1 MGRQQ
6 LLLSLVKPLILLNM
20 KEWRLGWEHKF
31 FLATLIASQVIGV
44 ISAFDCRFFIFHPEC
59 RGQYGKRS
67 TLPALA
73 QQQQLP
79 NTIPNDQYPNQDLNP
94 DTDAPMKILL
104 DYCSRYVFAPICRGV
119 TSKRAT
125 ISPLVG
131 NNHAIYDL
139 ILKQIKKQQE
149 DNKYNSEQVKEDTK
163 DIDSDL
169 HSANELKPR
178 KRDSWD
184 LNDLGSFTS
193 FYRKRLYKR
202 NAPYLDD
209 LDTFTSFFKKKRRN
223 NVDDLGL
230 FTTFYKK
237 NDPKINLLQQ
247 QRNNAID
254 DLNSFTTFYKRD
266 QGTGPGSRFRRQ
278 ALDDLEA
285 FTTFMKKDNIKRSPR
300 SISRE
305 ALRDSLGTF
314 SSFMDPYQYYKRTP
328 NSNHA
333 GSSSIG

>member
-44 ISAFDCRFFIFHPEC
+44 ISAFDCR
-59 RGQYGKRS
+59 
-67 TLPALA
+67 
-73 QQQQLP
+73 
-79 NTIPNDQYPNQDLNP
+79 
-94 DTDAPMKILL
+94 
-104 DYCSRYVFAPICRGV
+104 RYVFAPICRGV

-149 DNKYNSEQVKEDTK
+149 ENKYNSEQVKEDTK

-209 LDTFTSFFKKKRRN
+209 LDTKRAR
-223 NVDDLGL
+223 
-230 FTTFYKK
+230 
-237 NDPKINLLQQ
+237 
-247 QRNNAID
+247 
-254 DLNSFTTFYKRD
+254 
-266 QGTGPGSRFRRQ
+266 
-278 ALDDLEA
+278 
-285 FTTFMKKDNIKRSPR
+285 
-300 SISRE
+300 
-305 ALRDSLGTF
+305 SLGQLEQYCNSDSGYWFCGCDVWINCKILLAIPEGRIVIATEYLRIF
-314 SSFMDPYQYYKRTP
+314 SSDHHTIFSFVDFRLIPIWMYNRHVFLY
-328 NSNHA
+328 
-333 GSSSIG
+333 

>member
-44 ISAFDCRFFIFHPEC
+44 ISAFDCR
-59 RGQYGKRS
+59 
-67 TLPALA
+67 
-73 QQQQLP
+73 
-79 NTIPNDQYPNQDLNP
+79 
-94 DTDAPMKILL
+94 
-104 DYCSRYVFAPICRGV
+104 RYVFAPICRGV

-149 DNKYNSEQVKEDTK
+149 ENKYSSEQVKEDTK
-163 DIDSDL
+163 DNIDSDQ
-169 HSANELKPR
+169 LKP
-178 KRDSWD
+178 KRDGSWD

-209 LDTFTSFFKKKRRN
+209 LDTFTSFFKKKRSN

-237 NDPKINLLQQ
+237 NDPKLLQQ

-266 QGTGPGSRFRRQ
+266 QGTGLREPSRFRRQ

-285 FTTFMKKDNIKRSPR
+285 FTTFMKKDHKNKRSPR

-305 ALRDSLGTF
+305 ALRDSLDTE
-314 SSFMDPYQYYKRTP
+314 Q
-328 NSNHA
+328 
-333 GSSSIG
+333 

>member
-73 QQQQLP
+73 QLP
-79 NTIPNDQYPNQDLNP
+79 HLQSQGSNGEILDLNP
-94 DTDAPMKILL
+94 ETDLGDDVSQKFKELL
-104 DYCSRYVFAPICRGV
+104 EYCSRYVFAPICRGV

-305 ALRDSLGTF
+305 ALRDSL
-314 SSFMDPYQYYKRTP
+314 DIEQ
-328 NSNHA
+328 
-333 GSSSIG
+333 

>member
-1 MGRQQ
+1 
-6 LLLSLVKPLILLNM
+6 M

-73 QQQQLP
+73 QQQGLP
-79 NTIPNDQYPNQDLNP
+79 NTIPINDQYPNLDLDP
-94 DTDAPMKILL
+94 EMDMKILL
-104 DYCSRYVFAPICRGV
+104 EYCSRYVFAPICRGV

-149 DNKYNSEQVKEDTK
+149 ENKYSSEQVKEDTK
-163 DIDSDL
+163 DNIDSDQ
-169 HSANELKPR
+169 LKP
-178 KRDSWD
+178 KRDGSWD

-209 LDTFTSFFKKKRRN
+209 LDTFTSFFKKKRSN

-237 NDPKINLLQQ
+237 NDPNLLQQ

-266 QGTGPGSRFRRQ
+266 QGTGLREPSSFRRQ

-285 FTTFMKKDNIKRSPR
+285 FTTFMKKDHKNKRSPR

-305 ALRDSLGTF
+305 ALRDSLDTE
-314 SSFMDPYQYYKRTP
+314 Q
-328 NSNHA
+328 
-333 GSSSIG
+333 

>member
-6 LLLSLVKPLILLNM
+6 LLLSKAKPPIPLNM
-20 KEWRLGWEHKF
+20 KEWRLSWEHKF
-31 FLATLIASQVIGV
+31 FIATLIASQVIGV

-67 TLPALA
+67 TLPALV
-73 QQQQLP
+73 QLP
-79 NTIPNDQYPNQDLNP
+79 QAVESQNSRNLDLNP
-94 DTDAPMKILL
+94 DLEDDTSLILKDLL

-149 DNKYNSEQVKEDTK
+149 ENKYNSEQVKEDTK

-209 LDTFTSFFKKKRRN
+209 L
-223 NVDDLGL
+223 GL

-237 NDPKINLLQQ
+237 NDPKLLQQ

-266 QGTGPGSRFRRQ
+266 QGTGLREPSRFRRQ

-285 FTTFMKKDNIKRSPR
+285 FTTFMKKDHKNKRSPR

-314 SSFMDPYQYYKRTP
+314 SSFMDPY
-328 NSNHA
+328 
-333 GSSSIG
+333 

>member
-6 LLLSLVKPLILLNM
+6 LLLSKAKPPIPLNM
-20 KEWRLGWEHKF
+20 KEWRLSWEHKF
-31 FLATLIASQVIGV
+31 FIATLIASQVIGV

-67 TLPALA
+67 TLPALV
-73 QQQQLP
+73 QLP
-79 NTIPNDQYPNQDLNP
+79 QAVESQNSRNLDLNP
-94 DTDAPMKILL
+94 DLEDDTSLILRDLL

-131 NNHAIYDL
+131 NNHAILDFVL
-139 ILKQIKKQQE
+139 RQIKKQQE
-149 DNKYNSEQVKEDTK
+149 ENKYNSEQVKEDTK

-305 ALRDSLGTF
+305 ALRDSLD
-314 SSFMDPYQYYKRTP
+314 SEQ
-328 NSNHA
+328 
-333 GSSSIG
+333 

>member
-6 LLLSLVKPLILLNM
+6 LLLSIVKPLILLNM

-31 FLATLIASQVIGV
+31 FLASLIASQVIGV

-149 DNKYNSEQVKEDTK
+149 ENKYNSEQVKEDTK

-209 LDTFTSFFKKKRRN
+209 LDTFTSF
-223 NVDDLGL
+223 
-230 FTTFYKK
+230 YKK
-237 NDPKINLLQQ
+237 NDPKLLQQ

-266 QGTGPGSRFRRQ
+266 QGTGLREPSRFRRQ

-285 FTTFMKKDNIKRSPR
+285 FTTFMKKDHKNKRSPR

-305 ALRDSLGTF
+305 ALRDSLDTE
-314 SSFMDPYQYYKRTP
+314 Q
-328 NSNHA
+328 
-333 GSSSIG
+333 

>member
-6 LLLSLVKPLILLNM
+6 LLLSIVKPLILLNM

-44 ISAFDCRFFIFHPEC
+44 ISAFDCR
-59 RGQYGKRS
+59 
-67 TLPALA
+67 
-73 QQQQLP
+73 
-79 NTIPNDQYPNQDLNP
+79 
-94 DTDAPMKILL
+94 
-104 DYCSRYVFAPICRGV
+104 RYVFAPICRGV

-149 DNKYNSEQVKEDTK
+149 ENKYNSEQVKEDT
-163 DIDSDL
+163 DRDL

-305 ALRDSLGTF
+305 ALRDSLDTE
-314 SSFMDPYQYYKRTP
+314 Q
-328 NSNHA
+328 
-333 GSSSIG
+333 